1 VAAVRAG
8 ASCGIANFWAAR
20 AARLA
25 HVMALIV
32 VVGAALVPERATAQQ
47 PARFMQT
54 VANELMNAASG
65 GSENAFHEVFKRHAD
80 LPSIGLYSLGSYAN
94 SLSREDR
101 DPFYSGMVG
110 FIARYAASQAPQFPV
125 ERMVVVGQ
133 TEETRTG
140 VYVDTVVYLKGGG
153 SYEVR
158 WWLIRRG
165 GTFKVGD
172 VQVLGVWG
180 REELKRLFEGYI
192 SQNGGNPKALLLAL
206 NR

>member
-1 VAAVRAG
+1 MPARG
-8 ASCGIANFWAAR
+8 AAR
-20 AARLA
+20 SLWQLA
-25 HVMALIV
+25 GVMALLCF
-32 VVGAALVPERATAQQ
+32 ALLPERAAAQQ
-47 PARFMQT
+47 PARFMQS

-65 GSENAFHEVFKRHAD
+65 ASANAFHEVFKRHAD

-110 FIARYAASQAPQFPV
+110 FIARYAASQAPQYPV

-158 WWLIRRG
+158 WWLIRRS